1 MFAHARR
8 TRVVLAGLAGAAML
22 MPVSATASESAG
34 ADPCHP
40 TNKNR
45 PVCSKDTPLAEASFV
60 DPTARVVGAGNI
72 ALAGQVYVGPFA
84 QLLATRAAPIE
95 LGPETNVQDNV
106 VVVANARRT
115 AAATRSLAGVGLS
128 ARSGVKTGERV
139 IMAHGSSVRGPA
151 RLGVLRKG
159 QTAPKVDSGVF
170 ISFGARVDG
179 AVIERDSGLSAM
191 SRVGPGVRL
200 RSGFIVLPGKNITTQ
215 AQADNPALGK
225 VRPIVEADRLF
236 NAGVVEVNVGLAREY
251 SRLAREDKSAVRGI
265 NLDPGGNEFDEERD
279 APTVQS
285 SNCTGPE
292 VRRPS
297 FRNRII
303 GDACFQD
310 SLKRLG
316 KVMGHRIA
324 IRADEGGPF
333 RIGTIAKMRDGVVFH
348 ALEGS
353 DLRVGNHVTY
363 GVGAIVHGGGRP
375 VLNAAAGVLAPT
387 VIENN
392 VRLGHGSVVFRSLVR
407 NDARIGDRSVVV
419 GSELKAGQRIPAR
432 TIFAN
437 GEVFGPVEW

>member
-1 MFAHARR
+1 
-8 TRVVLAGLAGAAML
+8 ML
-22 MPVSATASESAG
+22 IPVSAAAGEPSEAQ
-34 ADPCHP
+34 ACHP

-45 PVCSKDTPLAEASFV
+45 PVCGKGAPLAEANFL

-72 ALAGQVYVGPFA
+72 SLAGQVYIAPFA
-84 QLLATRAAPIE
+84 QLLASKSAPIE

-106 VVVANARRT
+106 VVVANVRRT
-115 AAATRSLAGVGLS
+115 AAATRSLTVVGLS
-128 ARSGVKTGERV
+128 AKSGVKTGERV

-151 RLGVLRKG
+151 RLGVQRKG
-159 QTAPKVDSGVF
+159 QPAPKVDSGVF

-200 RSGFIVLPGKNITTQ
+200 RSGFIVLPGKNVTTQ

-225 VRPIVEADRLF
+225 VRPITEADRLF

-265 NLDPGGNEFDEERD
+265 NLDPGGNEFDEERN

-303 GDACFQD
+303 GDVCLQD
-310 SLKRLG
+310 SLKKLDR
-316 KVMGHRIA
+316 VMGHRIA

-333 RIGTIAKMRDGVVFH
+333 RIGSIDKMDDRVVFH

-353 DLRVGNHVTY
+353 ALRVGNNVTY
-363 GVGAIVHGGGRP
+363 GAGAIVHGGGRP
-375 VLNAAAGVLAPT
+375 VLNAAASVSAPT

-392 VRLGHGSVVFRSLVR
+392 VRLGAGAVVFRSHVR
-407 NDARIGDRSVVV
+407 NGGRIGDRSVVV
-419 GSELKAGQRIPAR
+419 GSELKPGQRIAPR